1 MVSLTTCFLAL
12 WAYFQTIS
20 SQLLLFF
27 ICIFHWPAR
36 SRFTLCAQRCGGGP
50 GPGPSQASLLQSLQE
65 FHRTLPV
72 QVPRDMGTWRKGFLD
87 RAKVE
92 KFHCSIGILESL
104 ETELKSRLVYQLP
117 IGQLEDKPPTPSPQK
132 ETLEEPPL
140 SHPSFPAFH
149 QTHLHWEDIN
159 ACPIY
164 TPTLLC
170 SCCIW
175 RQIRHRRLHT
185 HCCCCC
191 FRGWEGIIATS

>member
-1 MVSLTTCFLAL
+1 MFIIITSDIITGPRNRDISFANWSFNSAQAQLNSMVSLTTCFLAL
-12 WAYFQTIS
+12 WAYFQTVS

-27 ICIFHWPAR
+27 ICIYHWPAR
-36 SRFTLCAQRCGGGP
+36 SQLTLCAQRCGGGP
-50 GPGPSQASLLQSLQE
+50 GQGPSQASLLQSLQE

-104 ETELKSRLVYQLP
+104 EMELKSRLVYQLS

-140 SHPSFPAFH
+140 SHPSFPTFH
-149 QTHLHWEDIN
+149 
-159 ACPIY
+159 
-164 TPTLLC
+164 
-170 SCCIW
+170 
-175 RQIRHRRLHT
+175 
-185 HCCCCC
+185 
-191 FRGWEGIIATS
+191 

>member
-1 MVSLTTCFLAL
+1 MVSLTICFLAL
-12 WAYFQTIS
+12 RAYFQTIS
-20 SQLLLFF
+20 SQLLLFSYLYF
-27 ICIFHWPAR
+27 PLT
-36 SRFTLCAQRCGGGP
+36 SEVMVNTLCPEVWRWARAK
-50 GPGPSQASLLQSLQE
+50 PSQASLLQSSQE

-72 QVPRDMGTWRKGFLD
+72 QVHRDMGTWRKGFLY

-104 ETELKSRLVYQLP
+104 EMELKSRLVYQLS
-117 IGQLEDKPPTPSPQK
+117 IGQLEDKPPTPSPQE

-140 SHPSFPAFH
+140 SHTSFPAFY

-159 ACPIY
+159 PCPTY

-175 RQIRHRRLHT
+175 RQIGHAGIHT